1 MNKVFFIIVIFQ
13 NVLFEGEQEAKLH
26 CWLEF
31 VEEHEELTVCTS
43 CVQEPILS

>member
-1 MNKVFFIIVIFQ
+1 MNKVFNFVIFQ
-13 NVLFEGEQEAKLH
+13 IVLFEGEQEAKLH

-31 VEEHEELTVCTS
+31 VEEYEELTVCTS